1 MLASTLAR
9 RSRLVSK
16 ACLQPKFGSAVAV
29 GGYQQQEGRGR
40 ESVNFA
46 AKLSLALIFTTGVC
60 FAEAKKSASTSTVD
74 ASGKKWPVISRD
86 EVRKH
91 DCLNNGIWVTYRN
104 GVYDLTKFVHN
115 HPGGRERLEGIA
127 GQDIGDAWNLFR
139 NHKGSALATD
149 LLERMKIGELA
160 SHEVVNVPDP
170 TYKPKYSSDII
181 YDVIIVGAGLSGL
194 QCGSALVN
202 AHGVDKSKILV
213 LEAQDYVGGR
223 VKQMTDFIRGT
234 KIEVGAEFLHGTC
247 LMDVCISFSVDS
259 HLVTTCFAGNNTE
272 LTKFARANNEPLR
285 EIYCWAHGTASFS
298 LVLSPLISTRWKF
311 ICSVIMVTFSRLVIA
326 AHNVCLFGFQV
337 TADPSPRL
345 RTTATACTTWAPPS
359 RPTRTCPQ
367 PSLRLVT

>member
-16 ACLQPKFGSAVAV
+16 ACLQPKFSSAVAV
-29 GGYQQQEGRGR
+29 GGYQQQEGRGH

-60 FAEAKKSASTSTVD
+60 FAEAKKSASASTVD

-91 DCLNNGIWVTYRN
+91 DSLNNGIWVTYRN

-170 TYKPKYSSDII
+170 TYKPKYSSDTI

-247 LMDVCISFSVDS
+247 LMDVCISFYCGFLPCR
-259 HLVTTCFAGNNTE
+259 HLLCRQQHGAHQVCPRQQRTASRDILLGSRYGFIQPDFIAADLHTM
-272 LTKFARANNEPLR
+272 
-285 EIYCWAHGTASFS
+285 EIYLQCHHGYIF
-298 LVLSPLISTRWKF
+298 VLGYCGS
-311 ICSVIMVTFSRLVIA
+311 
-326 AHNVCLFGFQV
+326 
-337 TADPSPRL
+337 
-345 RTTATACTTWAPPS
+345 
-359 RPTRTCPQ
+359 
-367 PSLRLVT
+367 